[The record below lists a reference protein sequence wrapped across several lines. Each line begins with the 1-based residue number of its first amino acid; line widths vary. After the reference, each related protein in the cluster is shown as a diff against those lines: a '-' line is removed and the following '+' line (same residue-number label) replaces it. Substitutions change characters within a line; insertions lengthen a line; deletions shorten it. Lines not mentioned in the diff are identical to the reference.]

1 MARPEFEVPEFVSE
15 SDSDQIQERMMGNL
29 PADISD
35 MEGDFPYDF
44 TMPTAIEISQLV
56 QFNLVRC
63 LMVAFPEYSWG
74 DWMDLHGAE
83 AGVTRKEAV
92 AATGTV
98 SVTAAYGT
106 VLAAGTVFAVPA
118 TDQMEAVEFQTL
130 RTVTFAENETMDLA
144 VEAVTPGVSGNVP
157 ANTIT
162 IMASPINGVTA
173 ITNSE
178 KTSGGAEEENDEDYY
193 ERIHAEFQDSQFYVA
208 NDADYI
214 KWAKEVPGIGDCIV
228 EPAVEGPGTVGLIL
242 VDSNG
247 QPASSTLVT
256 AVYNHIVSP
265 DDRSK
270 RLLPTGSSKLI
281 VKSATVKTVD
291 FACTGLV
298 LDGVGLDD
306 VISTFKTE
314 MMAVYSAA
322 KETNILRYNS
332 ARTVLSTITGVSDF
346 IDFTMD
352 GKRENIHLSSSEYA
366 DTGNVTFPIYQEVLN
381 YNGRS
386 NGMIKILLS
395 KKLGEM
401 RLTQADLAR
410 ATGIRPNTINELY
423 HELADRVNLE
433 HLDLICEAL
442 DCELDEL
449 IVRVPNKES
458 AITHT
463 RQGTQ
468 KPGRKR

>member
-1 MARPEFEVPEFVSE
+1 MARPEFEVPDFVAD

-44 TMPTAIEISQLV
+44 TMPTAIEISQLL

-74 DWMDLHGAE
+74 DWLELHGEE
-83 AGVTRKEAV
+83 ANVTRKEAV
-92 AATGTV
+92 SATGIV

-130 RTVTFAENETMDLA
+130 RTVTFAETGTLDLPI
-144 VEAVTPGVSGNVP
+144 EAVIPGTSGNVP

-162 IMASPINGVTA
+162 IMTSPINGVTEIA
-173 ITNSE
+173 NRE

-193 ERIHAEFQDSQFYVA
+193 ERIHAENQDAQFYVG
-208 NDADYI
+208 NDSDYI

-228 EPAVEGPGTVGLIL
+228 EPVIEGPGTVGLIL

-247 QPASSTLVT
+247 QPASSSLVT

-270 RLLPTGSSKLI
+270 RLLPTGSAKLI
-281 VKSATVKTVD
+281 VKSATLRTVD
-291 FACTGLV
+291 FTCTGLA
-298 LDGVGLDD
+298 LDGIGVDEA
-306 VISTFKTE
+306 ISKFKTA
-314 MMAVYSAA
+314 MMTIYSDA
-322 KETNILRYNS
+322 KQGNILRYNA
-332 ARTVLSTITGVSDF
+332 ARTALATITGVSDF

-352 GKRENIHLSSSEYA
+352 GKRENIHLASSEYA
-366 DTGNVTFPIYQEVLN
+366 DTGNVTFVL
-381 YNGRS
+381 
-386 NGMIKILLS
+386 
-395 KKLGEM
+395 E
-401 RLTQADLAR
+401 
-410 ATGIRPNTINELY
+410 
-423 HELADRVNLE
+423 
-433 HLDLICEAL
+433 EA
-442 DCELDEL
+442 E
-449 IVRVPNKES
+449 
-458 AITHT
+458 T
-463 RQGTQ
+463 
-468 KPGRKR
+468 

>member
-74 DWMDLHGAE
+74 DWMDLHGGE

-144 VEAVTPGVSGNVP
+144 VEAVIPGVSGNVP

-178 KTSGGAEEENDEDYY
+178 KTSA
-193 ERIHAEFQDSQFYVA
+193 
-208 NDADYI
+208 
-214 KWAKEVPGIGDCIV
+214 VP
-228 EPAVEGPGTVGLIL
+228 
-242 VDSNG
+242 
-247 QPASSTLVT
+247 
-256 AVYNHIVSP
+256 
-265 DDRSK
+265 K
-270 RLLPTGSSKLI
+270 K
-281 VKSATVKTVD
+281 KTMK
-291 FACTGLV
+291 
-298 LDGVGLDD
+298 
-306 VISTFKTE
+306 I
-314 MMAVYSAA
+314 
-322 KETNILRYNS
+322 
-332 ARTVLSTITGVSDF
+332 IT
-346 IDFTMD
+346 
-352 GKRENIHLSSSEYA
+352 
-366 DTGNVTFPIYQEVLN
+366 
-381 YNGRS
+381 
-386 NGMIKILLS
+386 
-395 KKLGEM
+395 
-401 RLTQADLAR
+401 
-410 ATGIRPNTINELY
+410 
-423 HELADRVNLE
+423 
-433 HLDLICEAL
+433 
-442 DCELDEL
+442 
-449 IVRVPNKES
+449 KES
-458 AITHT
+458 MLNSKIRSSMSRMMLTILS
-463 RQGTQ
+463 GP
-468 KPGRKR
+468 KKFPGLEIVL

>member
-1 MARPEFEVPEFVSE
+1 
-15 SDSDQIQERMMGNL
+15 MGNL

-178 KTSGGAEEENDEDYY
+178 KTSGGAEEENDED
-193 ERIHAEFQDSQFYVA
+193 FVTKGVVFYQ
-208 NDADYI
+208 
-214 KWAKEVPGIGDCIV
+214 IGKKDMNIS
-228 EPAVEGPGTVGLIL
+228 GLITL
-242 VDSNG
+242 PEKHDGQQVTLGKQLKKEYENFYSNMYE
-247 QPASSTLVT
+247 
-256 AVYNHIVSP
+256 YNWT
-265 DDRSK
+265 K
-270 RLLPTGSSKLI
+270 
-281 VKSATVKTVD
+281 
-291 FACTGLV
+291 F
-298 LDGVGLDD
+298 
-306 VISTFKTE
+306 
-314 MMAVYSAA
+314 
-322 KETNILRYNS
+322 
-332 ARTVLSTITGVSDF
+332 
-346 IDFTMD
+346 
-352 GKRENIHLSSSEYA
+352 
-366 DTGNVTFPIYQEVLN
+366 
-381 YNGRS
+381 
-386 NGMIKILLS
+386 
-395 KKLGEM
+395 
-401 RLTQADLAR
+401 
-410 ATGIRPNTINELY
+410 
-423 HELADRVNLE
+423 
-433 HLDLICEAL
+433 
-442 DCELDEL
+442 
-449 IVRVPNKES
+449 NK
-458 AITHT
+458 
-463 RQGTQ
+463 
-468 KPGRKR
+468 

>member
-63 LMVAFPEYSWG
+63 LMVAFPEYCWG

-291 FACTGLV
+291 SACTGLV

-346 IDFTMD
+346 MDFTMD

-366 DTGNVTFPIYQEVLN
+366 DTGNVTF
-381 YNGRS
+381 
-386 NGMIKILLS
+386 
-395 KKLGEM
+395 
-401 RLTQADLAR
+401 T
-410 ATGIRPNTINELY
+410 
-423 HELADRVNLE
+423 LE
-433 HLDLICEAL
+433 GAE
-442 DCELDEL
+442 
-449 IVRVPNKES
+449 
-458 AITHT
+458 T
-463 RQGTQ
+463 
-468 KPGRKR
+468 

>member
-178 KTSGGAEEENDEDYY
+178 KTSGCAEEENDEDYY

-256 AVYNHIVSP
+256 AVY
-265 DDRSK
+265 
-270 RLLPTGSSKLI
+270 
-281 VKSATVKTVD
+281 KSATVKTVD

-366 DTGNVTFPIYQEVLN
+366 DTGNVTF
-381 YNGRS
+381 
-386 NGMIKILLS
+386 
-395 KKLGEM
+395 
-401 RLTQADLAR
+401 T
-410 ATGIRPNTINELY
+410 
-423 HELADRVNLE
+423 LE
-433 HLDLICEAL
+433 GAE
-442 DCELDEL
+442 
-449 IVRVPNKES
+449 
-458 AITHT
+458 T
-463 RQGTQ
+463 
-468 KPGRKR
+468 

>member
-1 MARPEFEVPEFVSE
+1 MARPEFEVPDFVAD

-44 TMPTAIEISQLV
+44 TMPTAIEISQLL

-74 DWMDLHGAE
+74 DWLDLHGEE
-83 AGVTRKEAV
+83 ANVTRKEAV
-92 AATGTV
+92 SATGSV

-130 RTVTFAENETMDLA
+130 RTVTFAENGTLDLPI
-144 VEAVTPGVSGNVP
+144 EAVIPGTSGNVP

-162 IMASPINGVTA
+162 IMTSPINGVTE
-173 ITNSE
+173 ITNRE
-178 KTSGGAEEENDEDYY
+178 KTSGGTEEENDEDYY
-193 ERIHAEFQDSQFYVA
+193 ERIHAENQDAQFYVG
-208 NDADYI
+208 NDSDYI

-228 EPAVEGPGTVGLIL
+228 EPVIEGPGTVGLIL

-247 QPASSTLVT
+247 QPASSSLVT

-270 RLLPTGSSKLI
+270 RLLPTGSAKLI
-281 VKSATVKTVD
+281 VKSATLRTVD

-298 LDGVGLDD
+298 LDGIGVDEA
-306 VISTFKTE
+306 ISKFKTA
-314 MMAVYSAA
+314 MMTVYSAA
-322 KETNILRYNS
+322 KQGNILRYNA
-332 ARTVLSTITGVSDF
+332 ARTALATITGVSDF

-352 GKRENIHLSSSEYA
+352 GKRENIHLASSEYA
-366 DTGNVTFPIYQEVLN
+366 DTGNVAFT
-381 YNGRS
+381 
-386 NGMIKILLS
+386 
-395 KKLGEM
+395 
-401 RLTQADLAR
+401 
-410 ATGIRPNTINELY
+410 
-423 HELADRVNLE
+423 LE
-433 HLDLICEAL
+433 GAE
-442 DCELDEL
+442 
-449 IVRVPNKES
+449 
-458 AITHT
+458 T
-463 RQGTQ
+463 
-468 KPGRKR
+468 

>member
-1 MARPEFEVPEFVSE
+1 MARPEFDVPDFVAD

-44 TMPTAIEISQLV
+44 TMPTAIEISQLL

-74 DWMDLHGAE
+74 DWLDLHGEE
-83 AGVTRKEAV
+83 ANVTRKEAV
-92 AATGTV
+92 SATGIV

-130 RTVTFAENETMDLA
+130 RTVTFAETGTLDLPI
-144 VEAVTPGVSGNVP
+144 EAVIPGTSGNVP

-162 IMASPINGVTA
+162 IMTSPINGVTEIA
-173 ITNSE
+173 NRE

-193 ERIHAEFQDSQFYVA
+193 ERIHAENQDAQFYVG
-208 NDADYI
+208 NDSDYI

-228 EPAVEGPGTVGLIL
+228 EPVIEGPGTVGLIL

-247 QPASSTLVT
+247 QPASSSLVT

-270 RLLPTGSSKLI
+270 RLLPTGSAKLI
-281 VKSATVKTVD
+281 VKSATLRTVD
-291 FACTGLV
+291 FTCTGLV
-298 LDGVGLDD
+298 LDGIGVDEA
-306 VISTFKTE
+306 ISKFKTA
-314 MMAVYSAA
+314 MMTIYSDA
-322 KETNILRYNS
+322 KQGNILRYNA
-332 ARTVLSTITGVSDF
+332 ARTALATITGVSDF

-352 GKRENIHLSSSEYA
+352 GKRENIHLASSEYA
-366 DTGNVTFPIYQEVLN
+366 DTGNVTFVL
-381 YNGRS
+381 
-386 NGMIKILLS
+386 
-395 KKLGEM
+395 E
-401 RLTQADLAR
+401 
-410 ATGIRPNTINELY
+410 
-423 HELADRVNLE
+423 
-433 HLDLICEAL
+433 EA
-442 DCELDEL
+442 E
-449 IVRVPNKES
+449 
-458 AITHT
+458 T
-463 RQGTQ
+463 
-468 KPGRKR
+468 

>member
-1 MARPEFEVPEFVSE
+1 MARPEFEVPDFVAD

-44 TMPTAIEISQLV
+44 TMPTAIEISQLL

-74 DWMDLHGAE
+74 DWLDLHGEE
-83 AGVTRKEAV
+83 ANVTRKEAV
-92 AATGTV
+92 SATGIV

-130 RTVTFAENETMDLA
+130 RTVTFAETGTLDLPI
-144 VEAVTPGVSGNVP
+144 EAVIPGTSGNVP

-162 IMASPINGVTA
+162 IMTSPINGVTEIA
-173 ITNSE
+173 NRE

-193 ERIHAEFQDSQFYVA
+193 ERIHAENQDAQFYVG
-208 NDADYI
+208 NDSDYI

-228 EPAVEGPGTVGLIL
+228 EPVIEGPGTVGLIL

-247 QPASSTLVT
+247 QPASSSLVT

-270 RLLPTGSSKLI
+270 RLLPTGSAKLI
-281 VKSATVKTVD
+281 VKSATLRTVD
-291 FACTGLV
+291 FTCTGLV
-298 LDGVGLDD
+298 LDGIGVDEA
-306 VISTFKTE
+306 ISKFKTA
-314 MMAVYSAA
+314 MMTIYSDA
-322 KETNILRYNS
+322 KQGNILRYNA
-332 ARTVLSTITGVSDF
+332 ARTALATITGVSDF

-352 GKRENIHLSSSEYA
+352 GKRENIHLASSEYA
-366 DTGNVTFPIYQEVLN
+366 DTGNVTFVL
-381 YNGRS
+381 
-386 NGMIKILLS
+386 
-395 KKLGEM
+395 E
-401 RLTQADLAR
+401 
-410 ATGIRPNTINELY
+410 
-423 HELADRVNLE
+423 
-433 HLDLICEAL
+433 EA
-442 DCELDEL
+442 E
-449 IVRVPNKES
+449 
-458 AITHT
+458 T
-463 RQGTQ
+463 
-468 KPGRKR
+468 

>member
-74 DWMDLHGAE
+74 DWMDLHGGE

-228 EPAVEGPGTVGLIL
+228 EPAIEGPGTVGLIL

-247 QPASSTLVT
+247 QPASS
-256 AVYNHIVSP
+256 Y
-265 DDRSK
+265 
-270 RLLPTGSSKLI
+270 TGSQQFTTISFLR
-281 VKSATVKTVD
+281 T
-291 FACTGLV
+291 TGAKDCCL
-298 LDGVGLDD
+298 LD
-306 VISTFKTE
+306 
-314 MMAVYSAA
+314 
-322 KETNILRYNS
+322 R
-332 ARTVLSTITGVSDF
+332 LS
-346 IDFTMD
+346 
-352 GKRENIHLSSSEYA
+352 
-366 DTGNVTFPIYQEVLN
+366 
-381 YNGRS
+381 
-386 NGMIKILLS
+386 
-395 KKLGEM
+395 
-401 RLTQADLAR
+401 
-410 ATGIRPNTINELY
+410 
-423 HELADRVNLE
+423 
-433 HLDLICEAL
+433 
-442 DCELDEL
+442 
-449 IVRVPNKES
+449 
-458 AITHT
+458 
-463 RQGTQ
+463 
-468 KPGRKR
+468 

>member
-1 MARPEFEVPEFVSE
+1 M
-15 SDSDQIQERMMGNL
+15 
-29 PADISD
+29 
-35 MEGDFPYDF
+35 
-44 TMPTAIEISQLV
+44 
-56 QFNLVRC
+56 
-63 LMVAFPEYSWG
+63 
-74 DWMDLHGAE
+74 
-83 AGVTRKEAV
+83 
-92 AATGTV
+92 
-98 SVTAAYGT
+98 
-106 VLAAGTVFAVPA
+106 AAGTVFAVPA

-144 VEAVTPGVSGNVP
+144 VEAVIPGVSGNVP

-265 DDRSK
+265 NDRSK

-366 DTGNVTFPIYQEVLN
+366 DTGNVTF
-381 YNGRS
+381 
-386 NGMIKILLS
+386 
-395 KKLGEM
+395 
-401 RLTQADLAR
+401 T
-410 ATGIRPNTINELY
+410 
-423 HELADRVNLE
+423 LE
-433 HLDLICEAL
+433 GAE
-442 DCELDEL
+442 
-449 IVRVPNKES
+449 
-458 AITHT
+458 T
-463 RQGTQ
+463 
-468 KPGRKR
+468 

>member
-1 MARPEFEVPEFVSE
+1 MKVQKYEIARVIDKLKSIVQKNDQFPALGGILVKDGYLIASNSE
-15 SDSDQIQERMMGNL
+15 ITMKVKLEASEGSYFIIPMKAFDLIKNL
-29 PADISD
+29 PDGEIDISATD
-35 MEGDFPYDF
+35 KNVVMIKIGAIKNKYQSYPPEEFNFDITEDPEADGVELNGKKIMEA
-44 TMPTAIEISQLV
+44 TAIEISQLV

-366 DTGNVTFPIYQEVLN
+366 DTGNVTF
-381 YNGRS
+381 
-386 NGMIKILLS
+386 
-395 KKLGEM
+395 
-401 RLTQADLAR
+401 T
-410 ATGIRPNTINELY
+410 
-423 HELADRVNLE
+423 LE
-433 HLDLICEAL
+433 GAE
-442 DCELDEL
+442 
-449 IVRVPNKES
+449 
-458 AITHT
+458 T
-463 RQGTQ
+463 
-468 KPGRKR
+468 

>member
-74 DWMDLHGAE
+74 DWMDLHGGE

-178 KTSGGAEEENDEDYY
+178 KTSGGAEEENDDLYVL
-193 ERIHAEFQDSQFYVA
+193 FY
-208 NDADYI
+208 
-214 KWAKEVPGIGDCIV
+214 
-228 EPAVEGPGTVGLIL
+228 
-242 VDSNG
+242 
-247 QPASSTLVT
+247 
-256 AVYNHIVSP
+256 
-265 DDRSK
+265 
-270 RLLPTGSSKLI
+270 
-281 VKSATVKTVD
+281 
-291 FACTGLV
+291 
-298 LDGVGLDD
+298 
-306 VISTFKTE
+306 
-314 MMAVYSAA
+314 
-322 KETNILRYNS
+322 
-332 ARTVLSTITGVSDF
+332 LSRF
-346 IDFTMD
+346 
-352 GKRENIHLSSSEYA
+352 
-366 DTGNVTFPIYQEVLN
+366 
-381 YNGRS
+381 
-386 NGMIKILLS
+386 
-395 KKLGEM
+395 
-401 RLTQADLAR
+401 
-410 ATGIRPNTINELY
+410 
-423 HELADRVNLE
+423 
-433 HLDLICEAL
+433 
-442 DCELDEL
+442 
-449 IVRVPNKES
+449 
-458 AITHT
+458 
-463 RQGTQ
+463 
-468 KPGRKR
+468 